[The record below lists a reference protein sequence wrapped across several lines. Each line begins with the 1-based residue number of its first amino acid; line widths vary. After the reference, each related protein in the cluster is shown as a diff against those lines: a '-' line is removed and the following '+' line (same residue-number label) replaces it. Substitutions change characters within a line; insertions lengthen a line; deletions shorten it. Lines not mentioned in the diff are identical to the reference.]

1 MRLRIIA
8 VIALTVLA
16 LFASVPARAQ
26 DAFTVSVTNYQ
37 RIPPGATF
45 VTDLNDNTE
54 LTRTAESAL
63 RKSLGLR
70 GLDYDVNG
78 TIGFKIGTVREYG
91 APNSGATFDSS
102 NSTFNFPFNSGDVK
116 GTQRLGRIYRI
127 SLNVYDRASGA
138 VLSRGDVTD
147 NEFNAD
153 PNGVTPMMVEAL
165 LDKVEF

>member
-1 MRLRIIA
+1 MRVRIIA
-8 VIALTVLA
+8 LTALTALA
-16 LFASVPARAQ
+16 LFAGTPAKAQ
-26 DAFTVSVTNYQ
+26 DTFTVSVTNYQ
-37 RIPPGATF
+37 RIPPGTTF
-45 VTDLNDNTE
+45 VTDMNDNTE
-54 LTRTAESAL
+54 LTSTAESAL

-102 NSTFNFPFNSGDVK
+102 NSTFNFPLNSGDVK
-116 GTQRLGRIYRI
+116 GAPRLGRIYRI
-127 SLNVYDRASGA
+127 TLNVYNRASGA

-147 NEFNAD
+147 NEFDVD

>member
-16 LFASVPARAQ
+16 LLAGAPAKAQ
-26 DAFTVSVTNYQ
+26 EAFTVSVTNYQ

-45 VTDLNDNTE
+45 VTDLSDNTE
-54 LTRTAESAL
+54 LTSTAESAL

-70 GLDYDVNG
+70 GLNYDVNG

-91 APNSGATFDSS
+91 TPNSTATFDSS

-116 GTQRLGRIYRI
+116 GAPRLGRIYRI

-147 NEFNAD
+147 NEFDID
-153 PNGVTPMMVEAL
+153 PNGVTPTMVEAL